1 MMFAEEFEKN
11 MTAMH
16 MFVQSDAMF
25 PMLKGKTVEDYNV
38 DLPEL
43 FHEYYNNV
51 VANDDVMKVPAF
63 TWANNDLDPIP
74 GWKDEFYASIQ
85 NILLGDDVEAEMARL
100 DEVWEDL
107 SEK

>member
-1 MMFAEEFEKN
+1 
-11 MTAMH
+11 
-16 MFVQSDAMF
+16 
-25 PMLKGKTVEDYNV
+25 MLKNKTVEDYNV

-51 VANDDVMKVPAF
+51 VANDDVTKVAAF

-85 NILLGDDVEAEMARL
+85 NILLGDDVEAEMTRL